1 MANGMTMFDFVLV
14 YLLYLSTAVLLTALV
29 CWMWRIGR
37 LLLWAA
43 MWLMDEGPAAC
54 RRAWRIARGQRVV
67 VHMGYWGYC
76 RERLCGGWE
85 ACDAY
90 GRRR

>member
-14 YLLYLSTAVLLTALV
+14 YLLYLATAVLLTVLV
-29 CWMWRIGR
+29 RVAWIVGR
-37 LLLWAA
+37 QLLRMAF
-43 MWLMDEGPAAC
+43 WLMDEGPATC
-54 RRAWRIARGQRVV
+54 QRAWRIARGQRVV

-76 RERLCGGWE
+76 RERLLGGWE

>member
-1 MANGMTMFDFVLV
+1 MADGMTTFDFVMV
-14 YLLYLSTAVLLTALV
+14 YLLHLSTAVLLTALA
-29 CWMWRIGR
+29 CGMWSLGKR
-37 LLLWAA
+37 LLRLVF
-43 MWLMDEGPAAC
+43 WLMDEVPAAC
-54 RRAWRIARGQRVV
+54 RRAWRIARGRRVV

-76 RERLCGGWE
+76 RERLLGGWE